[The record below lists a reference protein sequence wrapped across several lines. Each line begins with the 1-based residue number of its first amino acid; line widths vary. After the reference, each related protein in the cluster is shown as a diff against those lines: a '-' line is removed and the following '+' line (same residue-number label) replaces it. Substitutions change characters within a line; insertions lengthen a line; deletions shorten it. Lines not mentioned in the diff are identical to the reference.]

1 MIFFIFNTPPVSIL
15 FIFPTMD
22 IQQFLIELREH
33 GLRNTIPNISDKN
46 ARFLQD
52 MVHIGRVKNLLEIGT
67 ANGYSTIQLGL
78 ALRKNGGRLTS
89 IDYSLPS
96 YNEAVENIKKIGMD
110 DIATLIFGNALE
122 ELPKLPEASFDMIFI
137 DGQKK
142 RTLDFFQLS
151 YPLLRDGGFFIIDD
165 VIKFSEKMS
174 SFYAFLEEQKIP
186 HSILKIDEDDGVMM
200 IVKPPVVLV
209 NAGIQP

>member
-1 MIFFIFNTPPVSIL
+1 
-15 FIFPTMD
+15 MD
-22 IQQFLIELREH
+22 IQQFLTELREH
-33 GLRNTIPNISDKN
+33 GLRNTIPNISDRN

-52 MVHIGRVKNLLEIGT
+52 MIHIGGVKNLLEIGT

-78 ALRKNGGRLTS
+78 ALRKNDGQLTS

-96 YNEAVENIKKIGMD
+96 YNEAVENIKKVGMD

-122 ELPKLPEASFDMIFI
+122 ELPKLPETSFDMVFI

-174 SFYAFLEEQKIP
+174 SFYAFLEEQRIP
-186 HSILKIDEDDGVMM
+186 HSILQIDEDDGVMM
-200 IVKPPVVLV
+200 IVKNGSFKL
-209 NAGIQP
+209 